1 MKIKILSSRDAT
13 TIISVRRPRT
23 TAPASAGQVFGLIR
37 EGGAHTRAELA
48 RRTGLSRTA
57 IEARL
62 APLTEA
68 GLVAEAEPVD
78 AGAGAVGRPGVQ
90 LRFNEQ
96 AGVVLSAAI
105 GRSRAQLAV
114 CDLGATI
121 LAHDE
126 FDQEPGLGPDDVM
139 ASVLAALQR
148 CLNSAGL
155 DPVAV
160 RGVGLS
166 IPGTVDGSRLCSYKS
181 PIMAGWNG
189 VRLDA
194 YFTDLTT
201 APVFLD
207 NDTNVI
213 AHAERRTHLQG
224 VRDALIVKASTGLGA
239 GILAGGRLQRGARGA
254 AGDIGHVKY
263 APAAGLPCRC
273 GERGCLEAV
282 AAGWALVATMREQ
295 GFAVAHVRDVAALA
309 EQGNLRARHLIRESG
324 RHFGRILAG
333 AVTLLD
339 PSVIVIGGDMNP
351 AYETF
356 VAGLRESLYRDAS
369 AIATEG
375 LQIVPATH
383 GAASGLLGAA
393 TLALD
398 NVLSADAVD
407 RALTV

>member
-1 MKIKILSSRDAT
+1 M
-13 TIISVRRPRT
+13 RRTRT
-23 TAPASAGQVFGLIR
+23 LAPASAGQVFGLIR
-37 EGGAHTRAELA
+37 EGRAHTRAELT

-62 APLTEA
+62 VPLTRA
-68 GLVAEAEPVD
+68 GLVTETEDIDPP
-78 AGAGAVGRPGVQ
+78 AGVGRPGVH

-96 AGVVLSAAI
+96 AGVVLAAAI

-114 CDLGATI
+114 CDLGGTI
-121 LAHDE
+121 LAHEE
-126 FDQEPGLGPDDVM
+126 FEQEPGLGPDEVM
-139 ASVLAALQR
+139 ASVVAALER
-148 CLNSAGL
+148 CLQSAGQ
-155 DPVAV
+155 DPSSV

-166 IPGTVDGSRLCSYKS
+166 IPGTVDGAGLCSYKS

-189 VRLDA
+189 VRLDTYLA
-194 YFTDLTT
+194 GLTA
-201 APVFLD
+201 APVFLE

-224 VRDALIVKASTGLGA
+224 VQDALIVKASTGLGA

-263 APAAGLPCRC
+263 APAADLRCRC
-273 GERGCLEAV
+273 GETGCLETV
-282 AAGWALVATMREQ
+282 AAGWAVVAGMQTQ
-295 GFAVAHVRDVAALA
+295 GFGVGHLRDVAALA
-309 EQGNLRARHLIRESG
+309 EQGNLPARHLIRESG

-383 GAASGLLGAA
+383 GASSGVLGGA

-407 RALTV
+407 RALAG